1 VFGEHSQAQHGS
13 FLRDRQR
20 GRQSGAGSAVRF
32 KFRSLKPKVKSLKF
46 SLNRFRAV
54 TVTPAEKAQQGGR
67 GGKIFTGTEPSNRVG
82 PHTHKISCGR
92 TIDFFKQQSK
102 KSKEI
107 TGGRQNWNG
116 VGGLITGWP
125 TPTNPPPSYARIF
138 FPLGQIFK
146 RHFKLGVLVRQPPT
160 SERRVRSVASTAAFL
175 SWRWHRALNRPFIFS
190 RTESPADGQKNRRE
204 IQGGGRVVVAPLR
217 GWL

>member
-1 VFGEHSQAQHGS
+1 VFGEYTQARHGS
-13 FLRDRQR
+13 FLPDRQR

-54 TVTPAEKAQQGGR
+54 TVTPAQKAQQGGR
-67 GGKIFTGTEPSNRVG
+67 GGKIFTGTEPSNRMG

-102 KSKEI
+102 KSMEI
-107 TGGRQNWNG
+107 TGGRRQDG
-116 VGGLITGWP
+116 VGGLHHWAAP
-125 TPTNPPPSYARIF
+125 QCRNPPSYARIF